1 MKNITLL
8 AVILLFSLT
17 CKSQTITWYD
27 TPDGTFQ
34 PWGDWAY
41 KDILIPAGQKVDS
54 VFGAFERPGYPADAE
69 DFIFTF
75 NTGATFDGGTA
86 GSPWDYLSETNSL
99 YGYWIDLTSFSYEG
113 QGVVRIGLPTP
124 AGAVWDSVGIA
135 TSSVSG
141 VGVNELEALKISVFP
156 NPATQTI
163 TIQSMSLEQ
172 LVITDLIGKVV
183 MTTKKEQEIQTF
195 EIAHLPS
202 GTYFICQG
210 NSVVKFIK
218 K

>member
-1 MKNITLL
+1 MKTVTLL
-8 AVILLFSLT
+8 ATCLLSV
-17 CKSQTITWYD
+17 CASAQTVTWYD

-69 DFIFTF
+69 DFIFSF
-75 NTGATFDGGTA
+75 SSGAVFDGGTA
-86 GSPWDYLSETNSL
+86 TSPWNYQTENNSL
-99 YGYWIDLTSFSYEG
+99 YGYWIDLTTFSYEG

-135 TSSVSG
+135 TSSISG
-141 VGVNELEALKISVFP
+141 VGVNELEALKISVYP
-156 NPATQTI
+156 NPATQI
-163 TIQSMSLEQ
+163 ISIQSMSLEQ

-183 MTTKKEQEIQTF
+183 MTAKKEQEIQTL
-195 EIAHLPS
+195 EVAHLPS
-202 GTYFICQG
+202 GTYFIRQG
-210 NSVVKFIK
+210 NTVVKFIK
-218 K
+218 N